1 MGDALHIVAWIR
13 YRKGEDN
20 MYNIFIQ
27 EIDDKIKIY
36 NDGVLIMEETGY
48 NKVVLIINKLKDIIQ
63 DMYQLNV
70 LNEVLKIVELR
81 GVA

>member
-1 MGDALHIVAWIR
+1 
-13 YRKGEDN
+13 

-27 EIDDKIKIY
+27 EIDDKVKIY
-36 NDGVLIMEETGY
+36 NDGVLIIDETSY
-48 NKVVLIINKLKDIIQ
+48 NKVVLIINKLKNIIQ